1 MSRPDRKA
9 HLKKFLA
16 EVGEHADEGRGLLKY
31 LVERGLL
38 TRGEYKLLISL
49 IAELE
54 VAMLDIDFLWDRKE
68 AVERE
73 RDHVKTLLKRVTET
87 EGAWSWELEQ
97 AVRLAVEE

>member
-1 MSRPDRKA
+1 MSRPDRKNT
-9 HLKKFLA
+9 LKQFMSD
-16 EVGEHADEGRGLLKY
+16 VREHADDGRGLLKY
-31 LVERGLL
+31 LVDRSLL
-38 TRGEYKLLISL
+38 TGGEYKLLLGL